1 MKVSEFLEVTKD
13 TEMFYIKEGNQTIT
27 DNDILVDRDD
37 IEIDGLLDR
46 EIKEITFVLDVEKS
60 CKFMIDV
67 VPVIFIE

>member
-1 MKVSEFLEVTKD
+1 LKVSEFLEVTKD